1 MRKTAFFITA
11 VFTLASCVASLAQG
25 AGFSRENR
33 LSLPDRGGAT
43 KVREAD
49 FPAVTVSLDL
59 RDMDIVEALKFIAG
73 KANINIISTKD
84 VSGRITLTV
93 TDVLIKD
100 IFDIILRSN
109 NLAYEKRENIF
120 LVMSEVEYKN
130 RFGRN
135 SSDSRVT
142 RIFHLQYAIPEQAL
156 NLLNTLKSDIGKVL
170 LDQDSGVVL
179 AMDIPEKIAAMEEAL
194 AAMDRKNE
202 IRVINLKYARAK
214 DIEEQLKLQLD
225 VKKVGSIKADERT
238 NQVIV
243 QTLPE
248 RMENIARLIEGLDTK
263 TKQILIDAKI
273 IQVKI
278 TDELSAGVRW
288 EGLFDVG
295 REHGVSYVG
304 STPVSSVLGPNDDWK
319 SRQQA
324 LIDTGYIGSYPFS
337 GTSVDNYAAGKPKF
351 MTDEL
356 HFGVVGKHDIDF
368 ILKYLKTLGSTKV
381 LSNPK
386 LAVVNNQEAKIHV
399 GEKQAYITTTT
410 TQTDS
415 GTTVSEAV
423 TFVDVG
429 IQLFVTPT
437 INEDGFVTVK
447 IKPEISSI
455 LSFLSTSSN
464 NKIPIIDTS
473 TAETIVMVKDGSSI
487 MIGGLSKEEKSS
499 DDTSVPFLGKLPIVG
514 NLFSSKNSKAGRSEL
529 VILLTPHII
538 EGDELVTAS
547 ARDFADVLNNKY
559 QKYAPVS
566 EEAAAIEL
574 KNYQSYPVRSE
585 GDVMP
590 GLKPAQNF

>member
-1 MRKTAFFITA
+1 MKRAVSLSAILLFCASVSATRAQALELQRRERLAFP
-11 VFTLASCVASLAQG
+11 ASAPAS
-25 AGFSRENR
+25 R
-33 LSLPDRGGAT
+33 
-43 KVREAD
+43 VVEAD
-49 FPAVTVSLDL
+49 FPPITVSLDL
-59 RDMDIVEALKFIAG
+59 RDMDIIEALKFIAG
-73 KANINIISTKD
+73 KANLNIISTKD

-120 LVMSEVEYKN
+120 LVMSETEYKN

-135 SSDSRVT
+135 SSDSRIT
-142 RIFHLQYAIPEQAL
+142 RIFHLQYAIPEQAQS
-156 NLLNTLKSDIGKVL
+156 LLNTIKSDIGKVL
-170 LDQDSGVVL
+170 LDQDSGVILV
-179 AMDIPEKIAAMEEAL
+179 MDIPEKITAMEEAL
-194 AAMDRKNE
+194 SAMDRQNT
-202 IRVINLKYARAK
+202 IRVFDLKYARAK
-214 DIEEQLKLQLD
+214 DIEDQLKSQLD

-248 RMENIARLIEGLDTK
+248 RMENIARLIQGLDKK

-278 TDELSAGVRW
+278 TDELSAGVQW

-295 REHGVSYVG
+295 RAHGVTYVG
-304 STPVSSVLGPNDDWK
+304 STPVSAVLAEGDDFK
-319 SRQQA
+319 SRAQA
-324 LIDTGYIGSYPFS
+324 LTDTGYVGSYPFS
-337 GTSVDNYAAGKPKF
+337 GTTMDNYASSTSKF
-351 MTDEL
+351 MTEQL
-356 HFGVVGKHDIDF
+356 HFGVIGKHDVDF

-437 INEDGFVTVK
+437 INDDGFVTVK

-455 LSFLSTSSN
+455 LSFLETSSN

-487 MIGGLSKEEKSS
+487 MIGGLSKEDKRVDEEA
-499 DDTSVPFLGKLPIVG
+499 VPFLGKLPVVG
-514 NLFSSKNSKAGRSEL
+514 GLFTSKSNKAGRAEL

-547 ARDFADVLNNKY
+547 GRDFSDALNNKY
-559 QKYAPVS
+559 QGYAPVR
-566 EEAAAIEL
+566 EETAAVEF
-574 KNYQSYPVRSE
+574 KSYQSYPVKGE

-590 GLKPAQNF
+590 GLKPAHNF